1 MDSYLPFFWPQDRVD
16 IVRAGGGGRW
26 GQSKRV
32 IFKLSGR
39 DIPFPNEPQRISMY
53 KTAKGVAAVLEVR
66 VGQGDSNWLT
76 PQPQQPL
83 DNDRNPS

>member
-1 MDSYLPFFWPQDRVD
+1 MD

-39 DIPFPNEPQRISMY
+39 DIPVPNEPQGISMY

-66 VGQGDSNWLT
+66 LGLGASN
-76 PQPQQPL
+76 
-83 DNDRNPS
+83 